1 MRELTLS
8 EMDVVAG
15 ATGQCPVDD
24 SGGNEYGGISDTSTV
39 GDEVIEIYEGLVAAA
54 SHIIERVA
62 NAL

>member
-8 EMDVVAG
+8 EIQMVSGAG
-15 ATGQCPVDD
+15 DECPAG
-24 SGGNEYGGISDTSTV
+24 SGNNIEGISNFQQI
-39 GDEVIEIYEGLVAAA
+39 GDDLVALYEGVVQVT